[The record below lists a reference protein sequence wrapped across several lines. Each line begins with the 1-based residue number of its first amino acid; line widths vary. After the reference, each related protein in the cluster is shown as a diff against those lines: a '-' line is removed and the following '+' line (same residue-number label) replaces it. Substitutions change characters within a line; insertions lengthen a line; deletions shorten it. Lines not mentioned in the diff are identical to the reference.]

1 MEWKIQRLL
10 IHKKNISIHLQSS
23 SLNFLKLQIIEHRGK
38 WKGWTSVLSQWGWC
52 KGQKFFLGWDCSR
65 STMVYDWQLDFTI
78 SFIFQQYFASLS
90 RFDKKRLPLWE
101 WRGSNVQ
108 EKSFVG
114 SLQCTLLA
122 FKHDL
127 WERGNGESLLQ
138 MQGIAGQ
145 QFVMISTELTE
156 NKGTKLLINFV
167 CAKQLTPRIK
177 VCWPFE
183 VGHYKSN

>member
-1 MEWKIQRLL
+1 MKRL
-10 IHKKNISIHLQSS
+10 NISLIAM
-23 SLNFLKLQIIEHRGK
+23 RG
-38 WKGWTSVLSQWGWC
+38 GPWC

-65 STMVYDWQLDFTI
+65 SSMVYDWQLDFTI

-90 RFDKKRLPLWE
+90 RSDKKRLPLWE

-127 WERGNGESLLQ
+127 WEGGKGESLLQ

-156 NKGTKLLINFV
+156 NKGTWQMINFV

-177 VCWPFE
+177 MCWLLNPRWAPQ
-183 VGHYKSN
+183 VKLGKNRHP